1 MHCAY
6 TLCNA
11 PTNFSEKP
19 VQDAMQVCHAPAH
32 SNSAMQLR
40 QAPAQCNGAWRLFL
54 GGIMPSES
62 SGSCLARF
70 ATRHVPGFGEMP
82 SPVSAPLGMCRN
94 AGKDA

>member
-1 MHCAY
+1 
-6 TLCNA
+6 
-11 PTNFSEKP
+11 
-19 VQDAMQVCHAPAH
+19 
-32 SNSAMQLR
+32 
-40 QAPAQCNGAWRLFL
+40 
-54 GGIMPSES
+54 MPSES